1 MILAIET
8 LFADGRNKI
17 VGESSE
23 FSRLQ
28 ILHCQNKSLR
38 LKLSRI
44 DPPSIGLKW
53 FTTGLFREED

>member
-28 ILHCQNKSLR
+28 ILHYRNKSLR
-38 LKLSRI
+38 LKLSRM
-44 DPPSIGLKW
+44 DPPSIVLKW
-53 FTTGLFREED
+53 LTTSLFRWED